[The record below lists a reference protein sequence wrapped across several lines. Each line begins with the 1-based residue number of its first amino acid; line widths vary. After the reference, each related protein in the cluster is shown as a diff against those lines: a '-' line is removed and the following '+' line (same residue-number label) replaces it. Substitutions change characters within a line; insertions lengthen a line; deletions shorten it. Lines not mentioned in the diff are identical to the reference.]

1 MNLNILTFTYLFLRL
16 APFII
21 VSFFALSSLFNQDFK
36 GIVYLVGLLFSC
48 FCSYIIYNPLSSY
61 LFTPSLQPNIICN
74 LVSFSEN
81 QTTNAVPVGQNIL
94 GFTFAYLMYAIIKYK
109 YVKSNI
115 PTIVFFPVLIL
126 FDAIWN
132 VSHTCY
138 NPFQLLF
145 SLALGVS
152 FGIIWGLLIDAS
164 KIVDI
169 QYFNKVSGKAECS
182 RPAKNTFKCS
192 VYQGGKRLRT
202 IFA

>member
-1 MNLNILTFTYLFLRL
+1 
-16 APFII
+16 
-21 VSFFALSSLFNQDFK
+21 
-36 GIVYLVGLLFSC
+36 
-48 FCSYIIYNPLSSY
+48 
-61 LFTPSLQPNIICN
+61 
-74 LVSFSEN
+74 
-81 QTTNAVPVGQNIL
+81 
-94 GFTFAYLMYAIIKYK
+94 MYAIIKYK

-145 SLALGVS
+145 SLALGVG
-152 FGIIWGLLIDAS
+152 FGIIWGLLIDSS

-182 RPAKNTFKCS
+182 RPAKNTFKCN
-192 VYQGGKRLRT
+192 VYQNGKLLKSR
-202 IFA
+202 FA